1 MLPGISAKSEKEQNQ
16 TIQNYYKFQ
25 SKIYDLTRWSF
36 LFGRI
41 GIVKQIPFPRDAKIN
56 ILEVGCGTGY
66 SMRLLAKRFP
76 NATITGMDVSEDM
89 IDIATKQTARF
100 GDRIN
105 LICGPYMKGSKD
117 FNEQM
122 DVILF
127 SYSLTMI
134 NPQWSELLE
143 QAKVDLKKGGVVALA
158 DFHNSNFG
166 FFKRH
171 MSNHHVR
178 MDGHLLKAFK
188 DDSDYT
194 SVYEKVKAAYLGI
207 WHYVMY
213 IGRKK

>member
-1 MLPGISAKSEKEQNQ
+1 MFPGISSKTEKEQNQ

-41 GIVKQIPFPRDAKIN
+41 GIVKKIPFDRNASIN

-66 SMRLLAKRFP
+66 NIRLLAKRFP
-76 NATITGMDVSEDM
+76 NAKITGLDVSKDM
-89 IDIATKQTARF
+89 IDIAKKQTAAF
-100 GDRIN
+100 GDRIQ
-105 LICGPYMKGSKD
+105 LVCGPYMKDSTD
-117 FNEQM
+117 YNDQM

-127 SYSLTMI
+127 SYALTMI
-134 NPQWSELLE
+134 NPQWAELLE

-158 DFHNSNFG
+158 DFHDSNFH
-166 FFKRH
+166 FFKKH

-178 MDGHLLKAFK
+178 MDGHLLETLKN
-188 DDSDYT
+188 DSSYT
-194 SVYEKVKAAYLGI
+194 TVFEKVRAAYLGI

-213 IGRKK
+213 VGRKA